1 MEEKRNNPVNPM
13 DYGNNDDV
21 MTILREEESYRSRP
35 GVIFGTN
42 DERGAAHGV
51 YEIIA
56 NAIDEARE
64 GFGKQIR
71 LTIHTDDSLEV
82 SDDGRGVPMG
92 WNEKYQKY
100 NWEIV
105 FCTPF
110 GSGKM
115 DSKNY
120 NQSLGLNGLG
130 ATAMQYTSAYMDV
143 TSVRGGKTYIK
154 HFIRGKSSGDL
165 EVKDTPDAS
174 SGTTIRFKPDDEVF
188 TCTTG
193 IVTSMEYYAGLL
205 RKQAMLHPGVEFI
218 IKDEKSNTQVV
229 LRYDDGIKEF
239 INTFC
244 KSPMLKD
251 TLYFE
256 DTALV
261 RNSSNSPEF
270 TLNMRFAIN
279 FSRET
284 PLSELYHNGSHL
296 TEGGVTSD
304 AFKSGVT
311 KAFEDVAK
319 QFGKLNRGDRLL
331 FRDIESVLVIVVD
344 TNAPGHETFFKN
356 QTKEAII
363 NEVFKQPVGQFVYG
377 CVRRWAEADRVQSD
391 RVIEQILL
399 NKQAREEADKVTR
412 KVVQSISK
420 GISGIGNKPEKFTNC
435 RSKDPARRE
444 VYIVEG
450 DSAKGACVLSRD
462 AEFQA
467 IMPIRGKILNCLK
480 ADITR
485 VMNSDIIVDL
495 LRIIGCGVEVQPKNG
510 DIQLPKFDINKFLWN
525 KVIICT
531 DADIDGMQIR
541 CLLLTM
547 IYRLCPT
554 LIKMGKV
561 YIAETPLF
569 EITAGKETYFAYTQ
583 QEKDQL
589 MKKLENMGFKDGQ
602 IKVQRS
608 KGLGE
613 NDADMMSKSTMNPET
628 RRLIQVEYPDDD
640 SNTANVFNALLGDDI
655 ESRKMFITEYFR
667 ITNEDDL
674 AVD

>member
-1 MEEKRNNPVNPM
+1 MEEKRNNPVNPR

-205 RKQAMLHPGVEFI
+205 RKQAMLHPGVEFV
-218 IKDEKSNTQVV
+218 IKDEKSSTQVV

-296 TEGGVTSD
+296 RSE
-304 AFKSGVT
+304 
-311 KAFEDVAK
+311 E
-319 QFGKLNRGDRLL
+319 
-331 FRDIESVLVIVVD
+331 
-344 TNAPGHETFFKN
+344 
-356 QTKEAII
+356 
-363 NEVFKQPVGQFVYG
+363 
-377 CVRRWAEADRVQSD
+377 RRV
-391 RVIEQILL
+391 
-399 NKQAREEADKVTR
+399 
-412 KVVQSISK
+412 
-420 GISGIGNKPEKFTNC
+420 
-435 RSKDPARRE
+435 
-444 VYIVEG
+444 
-450 DSAKGACVLSRD
+450 
-462 AEFQA
+462 
-467 IMPIRGKILNCLK
+467 
-480 ADITR
+480 
-485 VMNSDIIVDL
+485 
-495 LRIIGCGVEVQPKNG
+495 
-510 DIQLPKFDINKFLWN
+510 
-525 KVIICT
+525 
-531 DADIDGMQIR
+531 
-541 CLLLTM
+541 
-547 IYRLCPT
+547 
-554 LIKMGKV
+554 
-561 YIAETPLF
+561 
-569 EITAGKETYFAYTQ
+569 GKECY
-583 QEKDQL
+583 
-589 MKKLENMGFKDGQ
+589 
-602 IKVQRS
+602 S
-608 KGLGE
+608 
-613 NDADMMSKSTMNPET
+613 
-628 RRLIQVEYPDDD
+628 
-640 SNTANVFNALLGDDI
+640 
-655 ESRKMFITEYFR
+655 
-667 ITNEDDL
+667 
-674 AVD
+674 